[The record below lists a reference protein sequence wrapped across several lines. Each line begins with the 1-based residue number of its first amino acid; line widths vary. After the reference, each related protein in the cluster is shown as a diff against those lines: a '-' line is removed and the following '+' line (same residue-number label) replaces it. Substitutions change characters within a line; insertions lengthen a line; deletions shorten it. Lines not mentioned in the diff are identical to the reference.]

1 MKNIIITLMG
11 LMALLTVSASAG
23 DYHYQ
28 STLNCSECHTM
39 HSSQQHGYNADSTG
53 SGFFVTPNGPNE
65 ALLRDEVNTL
75 CLSCHNNQTFA
86 PDVLGANGGTG
97 YTNGRIG
104 GALNMGNTAPY
115 FDVTGHTLGSTD
127 VAPGGTWSN
136 PDGLDCTGCHTVHGN
151 AYYRNT
157 RSRGVSSS
165 ARHYITYVTGS
176 NVSTAAVFQ
185 RSSGIANHYD
195 VDNIDFNEPY
205 SDSSAY
211 GAFCRDCHT
220 QFHGNTAN
228 ADMYNLTDSAWV
240 RHPTAAANIRVGA
253 TSRFNNQPYRV
264 KVMSSTGVW
273 GTQGAAWTTGV
284 PADLTP
290 SCFSCQKGHGN
301 QNAFGLIFATGTNP
315 IGEQGDGG
323 TYRDLCRQCHSQ
335 GN

>member
-1 MKNIIITLMG
+1 MKNIIIMLMG
-11 LMALLTVSASAG
+11 LMALLTVSAYAG

-53 SGFFVTPNGPNE
+53 SGFFVTPNGPND

-86 PDVLGANGGTG
+86 PDVLGANGGTS
-97 YTNGRIG
+97 YPNGRIG

-127 VAPGGTWSN
+127 VAPGGSWSN

-157 RSRGVSSS
+157 RSRGVASS
-165 ARHYITYVTGS
+165 ARHYITYATGT
-176 NVSTAAVFQ
+176 NDPTRAVFQ
-185 RSSGIANHYD
+185 RSSGIASHYG

-205 SDSSAY
+205 ADSSAY

-228 ADMYNLTDSAWV
+228 ADMYNMTDSAWV

-253 TSRFNNQPYRV
+253 TSRFNNRPYRV

-273 GTQGAAWTTGV
+273 GTQSEAWATA

-290 SCFSCQKGHGN
+290 SCFSCHKGHGN
-301 QNAFGLIFATGTNP
+301 QNAFGLIFATGDNP